1 MTTPSEE
8 ISQNNTISSGKTD
21 SNLANDTKHVGGIP
35 AEDMAT
41 KQYVSEFHTAKENLL
56 KEYINSH
63 DESVLNEAKAYAD
76 TIVGNQ
82 DFSGFVE
89 FTDLQAL
96 NANLQGKI
104 NECST
109 QCATNLN
116 NAITSVVN
124 DVNNNFNSVE
134 NSIDSLD
141 ARTNQLFQSVSNGKS
156 TIAAAITDKGV
167 DTASDASF
175 STMANN
181 IRNIRTIVI
190 GDGEDIDENFVNTY
204 DSNATAQDI
213 QQGKTAYVKG
223 QKIYGTHIDLD
234 TSDANA
240 TANDIELGK
249 TAYVN
254 GQKVYG
260 LHTSLDTSDA
270 DATSADIMQGK
281 SAYVDGE
288 IVYGT
293 HEDLDTSDANATA
306 NDIALNKTAY
316 VNGQKIYG
324 LHSDLD
330 TSDANATAD
339 DIVLNKSAYVNGSK
353 IYGTLVNI
361 AEYPTYGTDTS
372 DANASA
378 SDIAYGKTAYVDGQ
392 KLVGT
397 ANFVQVVGDGNGGSS
412 ATGGIQEIYGTMGDQ
427 YTIDKS
433 NFATGTPPNGA
444 TAITGL
450 GQTVFSFDGKYCVR
464 VVTADDGNGS
474 VLPYI
479 ESFAVND
486 SGNLT
491 YQYTS
496 GLTNE
501 DITCKKYRYSL
512 GDLGLP
518 SNATIKSIALG
529 ASGLDGSSNKCVLS
543 ILYYI
548 QSGSY
553 YNYSIKFL
561 TYHLSDNGAI
571 GQMYSG
577 EQIMD
582 YTYNIGSL
590 YYAYLLDIC
599 ASPIIW
605 NKFYVSQSIHS
616 SSNAGTSVTRKL
628 LSIVINIDT
637 NYEYS
642 VSSYE
647 SSSGV
652 SISGSGGEYKGL
664 KASKDGKYVFLDFYT
679 HYSYNG
685 TGYYTDYL
693 GVWNVENSIPS
704 NMSYIVASNPTY
716 LDGLDKIAFSSTS
729 GNVAQIIIAT
739 ISSGSTAPIIT
750 TEKTITVT
758 NSQSG
763 NISITGMLATIDND
777 YLILASNYI
786 YVLDLATILADSNST
801 LSVTTSIEH
810 YMLGDGGTTR
820 DYKWYFSTNLT
831 GTIIY
836 AVIYGTNKAMW
847 SLLTTQDVT
856 NLVAIVYKNKYFYN
870 LEKYTVSALPSDVV
884 SGKTFIG
891 NNGTVETGT
900 MGV

>member
-444 TAITGL
+444 TAMASL
-450 GQTVFSFDGKYCVR
+450 GNVVFSFDGKYCVR
-464 VVTADDGNGS
+464 SITADDGNGNT
-474 VLPYI
+474 VPYI
-479 ESFAVND
+479 ESFAVNND
-486 SGNLT
+486 GNLT

-501 DITCKKYRYSL
+501 EITCKKYRYSL
-512 GDLGLP
+512 NDLGIP
-518 SNATIKSIALG
+518 SGSSISSIALG
-529 ASGLDGSSNKCVLS
+529 AAGLGGSSNKCVLA
-543 ILYYI
+543 IIYYNNSNYYLKLLSYHLTENGVI
-548 QSGSY
+548 GRSYSGEEIIDYTYTVGNSY
-553 YNYSIKFL
+553 YNF
-561 TYHLSDNGAI
+561 G
-571 GQMYSG
+571 
-577 EQIMD
+577 
-582 YTYNIGSL
+582 
-590 YYAYLLDIC
+590 IC
-599 ASPIIW
+599 GSPITW
-605 NKFYVSQSIHS
+605 NKFYIVKRTTSWNPSTTYWSLMSI
-616 SSNAGTSVTRKL
+616 T
-628 LSIVINIDT
+628 INVDT
-637 NYEYS
+637 NNNYS
-642 VSSYE
+642 LSLYE
-647 SSSGV
+647 SPNTV
-652 SISGSGGEYKGL
+652 SLYGYAYMYNCY
-664 KASKDGKYVFLDFYT
+664 ASRDGKYVFLSFYT
-679 HYSYNG
+679 SNSNSYG
-685 TGYYTDYL
+685 SAVYTDYV

-704 NMSYIVASNPTY
+704 NMSYIGGSNATY

-831 GTIIY
+831 GTKIY